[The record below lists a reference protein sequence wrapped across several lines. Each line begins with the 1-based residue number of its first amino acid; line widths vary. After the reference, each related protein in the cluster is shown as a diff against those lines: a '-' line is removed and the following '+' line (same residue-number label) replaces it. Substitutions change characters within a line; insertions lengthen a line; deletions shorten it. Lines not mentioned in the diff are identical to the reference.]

1 MNGVSGRTR
10 RRRLLAVLFAV
21 YIGVLVLIA
30 FWPSPVDAS
39 AAGTLKSVLDRLHAS
54 GVPEWINYSLVES
67 TANVALFM
75 PFGFLAAAYLSERW
89 AWLAAA
95 AGIAVSCVIE
105 AGQYIFLPAR
115 FATIHDVMANSL
127 GAVLGTL
134 VVYAFRSRKRG

>member
-1 MNGVSGRTR
+1 MNAVSSRTR
-10 RRRLLAVLFAV
+10 QRRLLALLFAA
-21 YIGVLVLIA
+21 YTGGLALIA

-39 AAGTLKSVLDRLHAS
+39 AAGTLKSVLERLHAA
-54 GVPEWINYSLVES
+54 GVPAWVNYALVES
-67 TANVALFM
+67 TANVALFL

-95 AGIAVSCVIE
+95 AGIGVSCAIE
-105 AGQYIFLPAR
+105 AGQYIFLPDR